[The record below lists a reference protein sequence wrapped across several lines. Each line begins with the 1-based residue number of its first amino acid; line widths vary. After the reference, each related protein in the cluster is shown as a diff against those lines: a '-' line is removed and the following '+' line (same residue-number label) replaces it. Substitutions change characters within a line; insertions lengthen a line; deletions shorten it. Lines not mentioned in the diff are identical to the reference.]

1 MSSPGNILHLQ
12 MFCVVLNA
20 TNICE
25 FAICTTLLEDSLNC
39 GVLCNNLFNI
49 FRSKFQEFP
58 IVNNEMCRLSYTQQI
73 VDLPDGFL
81 SSIKQS
87 QIPIEK
93 LISLH
98 LILTTHDSAHIFDK
112 IKQNIYRLS
121 KSRTKER
128 N

>member
-1 MSSPGNILHLQ
+1 
-12 MFCVVLNA
+12 
-20 TNICE
+20 
-25 FAICTTLLEDSLNC
+25 
-39 GVLCNNLFNI
+39 
-49 FRSKFQEFP
+49 
-58 IVNNEMCRLSYTQQI
+58 MCSHIYAQQL

-112 IKQNIYRLS
+112 IKQNIYRLN